1 MKVKFTII
9 PFIPVAIAMIGL
21 KLMGLF
27 GLDSDGLFMG
37 MNKMN
42 IAYAVIGLALA
53 LFVICVIINIFD
65 RKTAPVYEVSKNPIA
80 GILAVLSGIVVLGTS
95 FLNVVN
101 TTFDS
106 EYYIM
111 TAICA
116 LLSIPAAIALILMC
130 KVHFTGKSTV
140 SSVATLYIF
149 PALWGCAQL
158 VAEFLA
164 ATKVS
169 ISSNDMTP
177 LFCYIF
183 LTLYF
188 FSHSMIISR
197 IKGRN
202 PVKACFIYGLPFA
215 AVSLAFGVY
224 SICTALVENM
234 NMQQVLLGAQFVVLG
249 LYALSFLVEMSFGT
263 MTKDEVEIIDGL
275 PGDDEDSY
283 ANSYVKSESSD
294 ELVFSEKKADDLDD
308 YVTGVHGLDDFVM
321 GYKED
326 EEEEPIPYLT
336 KEEIKNADSFN
347 GVFLGSDYRVPQTEK
362 NSAEKAENKP
372 VAKAESLSDVDRL
385 LQELED
391 KK

>member
-9 PFIPVAIAMIGL
+9 PFIPVALAMIGL
-21 KLMGLF
+21 KLMGLL

-42 IAYAVIGLALA
+42 IAYVVIGLTLA
-53 LFVICVIINIFD
+53 LFLICVIINIFD

-80 GILAVLSGIVVLGTS
+80 GIFAVLSGIVVLGTS
-95 FLNVVN
+95 FIKVVN
-101 TTFDS
+101 STFDS

-111 TAICA
+111 MVICA
-116 LLSIPAAIALILMC
+116 LLAIPAAIALILMC

-140 SSVATLYIF
+140 SGVATLYIF
-149 PALWGCAQL
+149 PALWGCAEL
-158 VAEFLA
+158 VSEFLA

-188 FSHSMIISR
+188 FSHSMIVSR

-215 AVSLAFGVY
+215 AISLAFGIYTV
-224 SICTALVENM
+224 CTALVENM
-234 NMQQVLLGAQFVVLG
+234 DMQQILLGAQFVVLG

-275 PGDDEDSY
+275 PDESEDSY
-283 ANSYVKSESSD
+283 ENSYVKSDSYD
-294 ELVFSEKKADDLDD
+294 ELVFFEKKADDNSEDPDD
-308 YVTGVHGLDDFVM
+308 YISSVEGLDDFVM
-321 GYKED
+321 GYKEED
-326 EEEEPIPYLT
+326 EEEPIPYLT

-347 GVFLGSDYRVPQTEK
+347 GVFLGPDYRAP
-362 NSAEKAENKP
+362 KAEAKP
-372 VAKAESLSDVDRL
+372 EPKSETKTESLSDVDML
-385 LQELED
+385 LKELED